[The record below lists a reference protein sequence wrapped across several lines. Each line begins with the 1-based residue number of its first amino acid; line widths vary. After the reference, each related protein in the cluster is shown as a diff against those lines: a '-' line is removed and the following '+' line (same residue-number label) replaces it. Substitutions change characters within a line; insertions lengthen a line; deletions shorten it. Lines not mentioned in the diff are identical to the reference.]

1 MDDNDTKI
9 YTATYTPTDDVTDT
23 TNNITVGTDWT
34 DAAGNAPEIAV
45 SSANYAVDTV
55 EPTVSITLSDT
66 ALKVGD
72 TATVTF
78 SFSEVVTG
86 FTAADVTVANGSITE
101 PVSND
106 NITYTATYTP
116 TDDVTDT
123 SNVITVS
130 KTGVSDA
137 A

>member
-1 MDDNDTKI
+1 VDDNDTKI